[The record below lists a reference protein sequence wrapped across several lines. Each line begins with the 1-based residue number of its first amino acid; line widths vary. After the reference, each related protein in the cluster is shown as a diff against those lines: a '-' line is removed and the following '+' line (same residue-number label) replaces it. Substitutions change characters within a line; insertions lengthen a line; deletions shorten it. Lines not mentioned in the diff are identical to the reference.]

1 MTSGYA
7 NGLCRMGIPE
17 VSDEKKMSKNDTI
30 YTVVLSVIMVII
42 GFEINFSRRENDP
55 WRIRESNSCYR
66 RERPAS

>member
-7 NGLCRMGIPE
+7 RWLCWMVMPE

-42 GFEINFSRRENDP
+42 GFKINFYRRENDP
-55 WRIRESNSCYR
+55 WRIRNSNSCYR
-66 RERPAS
+66 PDG